1 MNEHTDERKERH
13 LKTIA
18 VCLVLLVLILVL
30 TNLSSFAL
38 LVRTLLRVAS
48 SILYGVLFAYLLN
61 PLVRLADKLLRRP
74 LEKLFKK
81 NAQTG
86 LNNIHSESALNIPM
100 FEWIYHLLG
109 FLIPVILLDIFAVIF
124 KNNVIQLLGVLFEF
138 PVVLLFMTIGVMDMR
153 VPKPVN
159 LAILIPY
166 LLLIAGIFVLG
177 FMLKII
183 RLKRQ
188 YADIHNELRT
198 FDN

>member
-1 MNEHTDERKERH
+1 MPAMPKWASF
-13 LKTIA
+13 IA
-18 VCLVLLVLILVL
+18 SFLFMAPVFIL
-30 TNLSSFAL
+30 SYSQGKQQA
-38 LVRTLLRVAS
+38 
-48 SILYGVLFAYLLN
+48 
-61 PLVRLADKLLRRP
+61 
-74 LEKLFKK
+74 EKLFKK

-124 KNNVIQLLGVLFEF
+124 KNNVVQLLGVLFEF